1 MERRAAWCAFSVVNI
16 PPNCRTKIGQIAERK
31 PAKLPNEN
39 RPNCRM
45 KIGQIAEQKPAKL
58 PNENR
63 PNCRIENFLLYL
75 CLKTKYI
82 VAYEKGVST

>member
-1 MERRAAWCAFSVVNI
+1 MERRAAWCAFSVVNT
-16 PPNCRTKIGQIAERK
+16 PPNCRTKTRQIAERK
-31 PAKLPNEN
+31 SAKLPN
-39 RPNCRM
+39 
-45 KIGQIAEQKPAKL
+45 K
-58 PNENR
+58 NR